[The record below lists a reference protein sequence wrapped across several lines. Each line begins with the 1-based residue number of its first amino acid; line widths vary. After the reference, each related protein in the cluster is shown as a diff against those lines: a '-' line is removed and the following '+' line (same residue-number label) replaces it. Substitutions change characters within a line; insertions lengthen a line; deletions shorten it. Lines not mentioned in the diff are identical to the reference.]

1 MRVLLN
7 KHIELQRLVLLVLS
21 MSCLPAWGQ
30 TEAISPTYTFNIRK
44 KIEPPILSLVPRS
57 LRFLDE
63 DGNEAVD
70 ALETCTIAFAVSN
83 DGLGDGLGLRALTTL
98 NGSAAGISVA
108 SAIDLPVARLDR
120 ETTFEIPLAA
130 SRSTADGILEL
141 SIEVEEPN
149 GFGLDPIEVTL
160 ETRSFRAPEMEV
172 VDFKLRGEGQLK
184 RKSPFAIELLVQ
196 NVGQGPAANV
206 TAQFSIPEDVFL
218 LSGNETSDLGLME
231 PGESVSLVFDC
242 IINNNFEGEE
252 VPFSLQVDEQL
263 ATYGTRWR
271 HSFRFND
278 VMSSDRLV
286 VKANTREA
294 VSVVRGSLT
303 SDVDR
308 DIPHW
313 GEAVSHRYAV
323 VIGNEDYASRSASL
337 KPEVNVDYAVN
348 DAQVMAKY
356 FQSVFGVP
364 GKNLRLIT
372 NATAGEMQRE
382 INWLENVARAE
393 GGRAEIYF
401 YYSGHGL
408 PFGSDNT
415 PYLIPVDV
423 DGQQPQ
429 LGVSLPGLY
438 AQLTEHPVARAQVFL
453 DACFSG
459 GARNEEL
466 VAMKGIRVVPKTDAI
481 PANLLV
487 WASSSGSQ
495 ASGVY
500 REQMHG
506 HFTYQ
511 FLKALQSADEQESL
525 GNLFDQIKRQVDLT
539 TAREGFQQTPQAL
552 ASPTFAPTWPSWTIR

>member
-1 MRVLLN
+1 MRVLLKN
-7 KHIELQRLVLLVLS
+7 EIELQRIFLLLLA

-44 KIEPPILSLVPRS
+44 KIEPPILSLVPGS
-57 LRFLDE
+57 LRFVDE
-63 DGNEAVD
+63 DGNEAID
-70 ALETCTIAFAVSN
+70 ALEACAIEFSVSN

-98 NGSAAGISVA
+98 SGSTAGIRVA
-108 SAIDLPVARLDR
+108 RAIDLPVAKLGRA
-120 ETTFEIPLAA
+120 TSFEIPLTAT
-130 SRSTADGILEL
+130 RSTADGTLEVRV
-141 SIEVEEPN
+141 EVEEPN
-149 GFGLDPIEVTL
+149 GFGLDPIAVTL
-160 ETRSFRAPEMEV
+160 ETRAFQAPAMEV
-172 VDFKLRGEGQLK
+172 VDYKLRGEGQLK
-184 RKSPFAIELLVQ
+184 RKMPFAIEVLVQ
-196 NVGQGPAANV
+196 NVGQGPAADV
-206 TAQFSIPEDVFL
+206 TAQFSVPDNVFL
-218 LSGNETSDLGLME
+218 LSGNETADLGAMA
-231 PGESVSLVFDC
+231 PGESASLVFDC

-263 ATYGTRWR
+263 DAYGTSWR
-271 HSFRFND
+271 HGFRFDD

-286 VKANTREA
+286 VKATAQETVNVQR
-294 VSVVRGSLT
+294 RSLS

-308 DIPHW
+308 NIPDW

-323 VIGNEDYASRSASL
+323 VIGNEDYASRSPSL
-337 KPEVNVDYAVN
+337 NPEVNVDFAVN
-348 DAQVMAKY
+348 DAQVMAAY

-364 GKNLRLIT
+364 EGNLRLIT

-393 GGRAEIYF
+393 GGRAEICF

-408 PFGSDNT
+408 PFGADNT

-438 AQLTEHPVARAQVFL
+438 AQLTKHPVARAQVFL

-466 VAMKGIRVVPKTDAI
+466 VAMKGIRVVPKKDAI
-481 PANLLV
+481 PPNLLV

-511 FLKALQSADEQESL
+511 LLKALQSADEQASL
-525 GNLFDQIKRQVDLT
+525 GELFDQIKRQVDLT

-552 ASPTFAPTWPSWTIR
+552 AAPTHASTWPSWTIR

>member
-1 MRVLLN
+1 MRVILN
-7 KHIELQRLVLLVLS
+7 KHIKLQRLVLLVLA

-44 KIEPPILSLVPRS
+44 KIEPPILSLVPGS

-63 DGNEAVD
+63 DGNEAID
-70 ALETCTIAFAVSN
+70 ALESCAISFAVSN
-83 DGLGDGLGLRALTTL
+83 NGLGDGLGLRALTTL
-98 NGSAAGISVA
+98 KGSSAGISVA
-108 SAIDLPVARLDR
+108 SSIDLPVARLGK
-120 ETTFEIPLAA
+120 ETTYEIPLIA
-130 SRSTADGILEL
+130 SRSTVDGTLEVN
-141 SIEVEEPN
+141 IEVEEPN
-149 GFGLDPIEVTL
+149 GFGLDPIEVSL
-160 ETRSFRAPEMEV
+160 ETRSFRAPQMEI

-184 RKSPFAIELLVQ
+184 RKSPFAIEILVQ
-196 NVGQGPAANV
+196 NVGQGPAADV
-206 TAQFSIPEDVFL
+206 TTHFSVPDDVFL
-218 LSGNETSDLGLME
+218 LSGNETTNLGGME

-242 IINNNFEGEE
+242 IINNNFEGED
-252 VPFSLQVDEQL
+252 VPFSLQVNEQL
-263 ATYGTRWR
+263 ANYGTSWR
-271 HSFRFND
+271 HGFRFND

-286 VKANTREA
+286 VKAAAREA
-294 VSVVRGSLT
+294 VSVERGSLS

-308 DIPHW
+308 DIPDW
-313 GEAVSHRYAV
+313 GEAISHRYAV

-337 KPEVNVDYAVN
+337 NPEVNVDYAVN

-364 GKNLRLIT
+364 EMNLRLIT

-393 GGRAEIYF
+393 GGQAEIYF

-429 LGVSLPGLY
+429 LGVGLPDLY
-438 AQLTEHPVARAQVFL
+438 DKLTKHPVIRAQVFL

-466 VAMKGIRVVPKTDAI
+466 VAMKGIRVVPKKDAI
-481 PANLLV
+481 PENLLV

-511 FLKALQSADEQESL
+511 LLKSLQAADEEVSL
-525 GNLFDQIKRQVDLT
+525 GHLFDQIKRQVDLT

-552 ASPTFAPTWPSWTIR
+552 VSPSNVQSWPTWTIR

>member
-1 MRVLLN
+1 MRALLN
-7 KHIELQRLVLLVLS
+7 KHVELHSLILLLLA
-21 MSCLPAWGQ
+21 MSFLPAWGQ

-44 KIEPPILSLVPRS
+44 KIEPPILSLVPGS
-57 LRFLDE
+57 LRFVDE
-63 DGNEAVD
+63 DGNEAID
-70 ALETCTIAFAVSN
+70 ALERCAISFSVTNA
-83 DGLGDGLGLRALTTL
+83 GLGDGLGLRALSTL
-98 NGSAAGISVA
+98 KGSSVGISVA
-108 SAIDLPVARLDR
+108 SATDLPVAKLGK
-120 ETTFEIPLAA
+120 ETKYEIPLIA
-130 SRSTADGILEL
+130 SRSTVDGTLEV
-141 SIEVEEPN
+141 SIGVEEPN
-149 GFGLDPIEVTL
+149 GFGLDPIQVTL
-160 ETRSFRAPEMEV
+160 ETRAFRAPQLEV
-172 VDFKLRGEGQLK
+172 VDFKLRGEGQLR
-184 RKSPFAIELLVQ
+184 RKSPFALELLVQ
-196 NVGQGPAANV
+196 NVGQGPAADV
-206 TAQFSIPEDVFL
+206 TAHFRVPANVFL
-218 LSGNETSDLGLME
+218 LSYNETAQLGEME
-231 PGESVSLVFDC
+231 PGESISLVFDC
-242 IINNNFEGEE
+242 IISDNFEGEE

-263 ATYGTRWR
+263 ATYGTTWR
-271 HSFRFND
+271 HGFRFED
-278 VMSSDRLV
+278 VMSSDHLV
-286 VKANTREA
+286 VTAAAREDIN
-294 VSVVRGSLT
+294 VERKSLS

-308 DIPHW
+308 DIPDW
-313 GEAVSHRYAV
+313 GEAISHRYAV

-337 KPEVNVDYAVN
+337 NPEVNVDFAVN
-348 DAQVMAKY
+348 DAQVMAAY
-356 FQSVFGVP
+356 FKSVFGVP
-364 GKNLRLIT
+364 EKNLRLIT

-429 LGVSLPGLY
+429 LGVSLPDLY
-438 AQLTEHPVARAQVFL
+438 AQLTKHPVAWAQVFL

-466 VAMKGIRVVPKTDAI
+466 VAMKGIRVVPKKDAI